1 MEERLTNL
9 YKEIEFLLNN
19 APIEDDC
26 TDDQN
31 AMYSDM
37 ANLKCS
43 MEDAGFATTD
53 SNEKILNKCPIC
65 GEELEFVELNQ
76 YSNVYRILKNGKVSK
91 TKKFK
96 RDEGSMECAFINC
109 SNPNCDFHTD
119 CDYDTVTTG
128 QYNHIYIH
136 ENDIGQFMI
145 DVD

>member
-1 MEERLTNL
+1 MSRR
-9 YKEIEFLLNN
+9 I
-19 APIEDDC
+19 
-26 TDDQN
+26 
-31 AMYSDM
+31 
-37 ANLKCS
+37 
-43 MEDAGFATTD
+43 FATSD

-91 TKKFK
+91 TKKHR
-96 RDEGSMECAFINC
+96 RDEGSMECAFIAC

-119 CDYDTVTTG
+119 CDYDTDTTG

-136 ENDIGQFMI
+136 ENNIGQFMI